1 MILSTSEILLIV
13 IVGVAILLILSN
25 RIRSDVVAIMVLL
38 SLHLTGVL
46 TAEQAFSGFSRSVV
60 FTLIGLFI
68 ISHALEETG
77 VIAWL
82 AARFNRLT
90 GGDETRS
97 ILLIMG
103 AGALLSVAMNTVAVG
118 ALLLPVAAQMARD
131 SNIRASKLLIP
142 LSYGT
147 LLGGTATIFT
157 TANIVMSG
165 ILQDQ
170 QLGALTFRDFLP
182 TGILIAVGGIAYM
195 LIIGRN
201 LLPAREGMGI
211 SPSSR
216 GLARTLAETYQLQE
230 RMWEVRV
237 LPNSKIAHQ
246 RLMATQIGEDLG
258 LSVLAIWRGGHAIL
272 APSPSD
278 LIEPNDTLLIL
289 GREDRVRVLL
299 LWGTTLARSEN
310 DLSTPRHDV
319 SVDLTEV
326 VVAPRSSVI
335 DKSLFEI
342 GFRNKY
348 GMTAVAL
355 WRGGRS
361 YRTDVGKFNLQEG
374 DALLMVGQA
383 KHIRALQRDRDF
395 IVLQSSHAAQ
405 PAAPNRAVMSFVIT
419 TLVLL
424 LSIFEVLRT
433 SDAMLIGAL
442 AMVLTGCLTMDEAY
456 RGVSWRVVFLI
467 AGMIPISIA
476 MIETGLAQKLGNLVV
491 SVAQPFGPLALIAGL
506 FLLTMLITQ
515 VLSGQVTAIMMG
527 PIAVTAALSMGIDP
541 HAVGVATA
549 TACSAAFLIPTAH
562 PINALMMGPGGYVPS
577 DFVKPGL
584 GLTIVMFIA
593 LMIGMVVFW
602 GIR

>member
-1 MILSTSEILLIV
+1 MILSTAEILLIV
-13 IVGVAILLILSN
+13 IIGVAILLILSN
-25 RIRSDVVAIMVLL
+25 RIRADVVAIMVLL
-38 SLHLTGVL
+38 ALHLTGVL
-46 TAEQAFSGFSRSVV
+46 TPEQAFSGFSRSVV

-77 VIAWL
+77 VIAWI

-103 AGALLSVAMNTVAVG
+103 SGALLSVAMNTVAVG

-131 SNIRASKLLIP
+131 SNIRTSKLLIP

-157 TANIVMSG
+157 TANIVISG

-170 QLGALTFRDFLP
+170 QLGALSFLDFVP
-182 TGILIAVGGIAYM
+182 TGMLIAVGGIVYM
-195 LIIGRN
+195 LLIGRN
-201 LLPAREGMGI
+201 LLPAREGMGS

-230 RMWEVRV
+230 RMWEVRI

-246 RLMATQIGEDLG
+246 RLMDTQIGEELG

-278 LIEPNDTLLIL
+278 LLEVNDTLLVL
-289 GREDRVRVLL
+289 GREDRVRILL
-299 LWGTTLARSEN
+299 LWGTTLARSED
-310 DLSTPRHDV
+310 DLSTPRRDL

-335 DKSLFEI
+335 GRSLFEI

-361 YRTDVGKFNLQEG
+361 YRTDVGKFTLQEG

-395 IVLQSSHAAQ
+395 ILLQSSHAAQ
-405 PAAPNRAVMSFVIT
+405 PPSPNRAAAAFVIT

-424 LSIFEVLRT
+424 LSAFEILRT
-433 SDAMLIGAL
+433 PDAMLIGAL
-442 AMVLTGCLTMDEAY
+442 AMVLTGALSMDEAY
-456 RGVSWRVVFLI
+456 RGISWRVIFLI
-467 AGMIPISIA
+467 AGMIPISLA
-476 MIETGLAQKLGNLVV
+476 MIETGLAQKIGDVV
-491 SVAQPFGPLALIAGL
+491 VMVAQPFGPLGLIAGL
-506 FLLTMLITQ
+506 FVVTMAITQ
-515 VLSGQVTAIMMG
+515 VLSGQVSAIMMG
-527 PIAVTAALSMGIDP
+527 PIAITAALSMGVDP

-577 DFVKPGL
+577 DFLKPGL
-584 GLTIVMFIA
+584 GLTIVMFV
-593 LMIGMVVFW
+593 LLLLGMVVFW